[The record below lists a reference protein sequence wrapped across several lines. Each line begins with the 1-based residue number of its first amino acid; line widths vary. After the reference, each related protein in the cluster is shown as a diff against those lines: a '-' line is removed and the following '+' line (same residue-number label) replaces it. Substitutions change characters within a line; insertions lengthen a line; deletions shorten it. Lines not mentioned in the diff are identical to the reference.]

1 MIFQYH
7 ILYRKLGCCW
17 RKKKKK
23 TQENDGGSRLISSR
37 HYINYNKQTH
47 QKKGSKELVSLSL
60 FFFFFSNSVCWEG
73 RIGHLETGQNINVD
87 RDVEKPF
94 FFVFFFFGPNQQDIR
109 CITQKGTIG
118 GHVLLCSTTPFA
130 FHYNMKDSERWP
142 GWTKGRAYIYYTPK
156 GFFSFLSKY

>member
-60 FFFFFSNSVCWEG
+60 FFFFFFQILCAGKDELVIWKLAKISMST
-73 RIGHLETGQNINVD
+73 ETLKN
-87 RDVEKPF
+87 PF
-94 FFVFFFFGPNQQDIR
+94 FLFFFFFFGQTSRIYVASHKRELQADTCCCVQR
-109 CITQKGTIG
+109 HHLRFTI
-118 GHVLLCSTTPFA
+118 
-130 FHYNMKDSERWP
+130 
-142 GWTKGRAYIYYTPK
+142 I
-156 GFFSFLSKY
+156 